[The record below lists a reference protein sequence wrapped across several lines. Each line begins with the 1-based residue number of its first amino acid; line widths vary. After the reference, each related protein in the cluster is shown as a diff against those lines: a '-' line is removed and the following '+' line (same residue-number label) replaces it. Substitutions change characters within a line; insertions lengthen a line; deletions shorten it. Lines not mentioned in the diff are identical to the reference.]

1 MSSRLLTGRPT
12 IYDSLGVR
20 PIING
25 TGTFTRL
32 GGTLMPPEVV
42 AAMAEAAKH
51 FVVMEELQVAAGR
64 VIAEVT
70 GAEAGYVTSGAQAAL
85 VLAIAACITGTD
97 PAKMDRMPHSD
108 GLANQV
114 IIARVHRNNYDHAI
128 ETGGGRL
135 VEVGAA
141 DRVTPADYAAAITDR
156 TAAILFLPWNVG
168 GIELADVA
176 AVARQHHI
184 PLIVDGSGRLDEP
197 DNLRAFIRNGAD
209 IAVFSGG
216 KFIRGP
222 QASGFAAG
230 RRNLIEAMAWQH
242 LDMDVTPAVWGP
254 PAELLNVAAMPFIPR
269 QGIGRGYKAGKE
281 EIVGLITALRLFV
294 KRDHAAERMRHEA
307 LLHTLIAMLDP
318 TPHLHAEFVAADTLQ
333 RGLPLARIRIAEDQL
348 GMDAYAFTLAL
359 KLGTPSIHPL
369 ERELAQGALLF
380 SPFSLTE
387 GDVEWIAARCN
398 EIVAEQMGRTVI
410 AAR

>member
-1 MSSRLLTGRPT
+1 MSSRLLIGRPT

-42 AAMAEAAKH
+42 EAMAEAAKH
-51 FVVMEELQVAAGR
+51 FVCLEELQTAAGR

-70 GAEAGYVTSGAQAAL
+70 GAETGYVTSGAQAAL
-85 VLAIAACITGTD
+85 VLSVAACITGTD

-135 VEVGAA
+135 VEVGSA
-141 DRVTPADYAAAITDR
+141 DTVTPTDYAAAITDQ
-156 TAAILFLPWNVG
+156 TAAILYLPWNRG
-168 GIELADVA
+168 GITLPAVVE
-176 AVARQHHI
+176 VARQHNI
-184 PLIVDGSGRLDEP
+184 PVLVDVSGRLDEP
-197 DNLRAFIRNGAD
+197 ENLQRVFREGAD
-209 IAVFSGG
+209 LAVFSGG

-222 QASGFAAG
+222 QASGFVAG
-230 RRNLIEAMAWQH
+230 RRDLIEAIAWQH
-242 LDMDVTPAVWGP
+242 LDMDVTPGVWCP
-254 PAELLNVAAMPFIPR
+254 PAELLNVAAMPYIPR

-294 KRDHAAERMRHEA
+294 KRDHQAERARQEA
-307 LLHTLIAMLDP
+307 LLHTLVAMVD
-318 TPHLHAEFVAADTLQ
+318 TPPYLRAEFVAADELQ
-333 RGLPLARIRIAEDQL
+333 RGLSLVRVRIAEDEL
-348 GMDAYAFTLAL
+348 GMDAYAFTLSL
-359 KLGTPSIHPL
+359 KHGTPSIHPS
-369 ERELAQGALLF
+369 ERELATGALLF
-380 SPFSLTE
+380 NPFSLTE
-387 GDVEWIAARCN
+387 GDVEWIAARCK
-398 EIVAEQMGRTVI
+398 EIVATQLGRTVI
-410 AAR
+410 A